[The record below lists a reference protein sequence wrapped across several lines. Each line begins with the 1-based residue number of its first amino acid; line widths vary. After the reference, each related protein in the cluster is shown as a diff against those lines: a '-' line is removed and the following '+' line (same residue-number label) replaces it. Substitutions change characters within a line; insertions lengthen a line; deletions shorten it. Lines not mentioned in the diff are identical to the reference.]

1 MCSVPDS
8 RGPAGRGR
16 PAAGAVLMRPD
27 EMRQN
32 LTGVKVKLTM
42 TTLSTNIRLTRDR
55 EGRVDSGQS
64 STVDGRRNIDIGNCH
79 KAHRFPP
86 TTKVN
91 HSL

>member
-1 MCSVPDS
+1 MIMTAFCWRNRNLSWNRTLRNRYKPIVQCA

-55 EGRVDSGQS
+55 EGRADS
-64 STVDGRRNIDIGNCH
+64 RR
-79 KAHRFPP
+79 
-86 TTKVN
+86 
-91 HSL
+91 L